1 MNFKMAD
8 DHHIRH
14 ALPYVACTQ
23 GYHDITVFYFQ
34 VKRDVLPTPP
44 QVFTDLFQVNTSA
57 PHLLK

>member
-23 GYHDITVFYFQ
+23 GYHDIPSFLEYQLNVY
-34 VKRDVLPTPP
+34 
-44 QVFTDLFQVNTSA
+44 
-57 PHLLK
+57 

>member
-23 GYHDITVFYFQ
+23 GYHDSGQLADILG
-34 VKRDVLPTPP
+34 K
-44 QVFTDLFQVNTSA
+44 
-57 PHLLK
+57 